1 MLRWGSVSIEPPET
15 VAVYGSVGLRFEL
28 FTWYL
33 VSALPVKSYAA
44 SLWARCI
51 IDTLII
57 AQKRRLV
64 GSTESCTVKG
74 WCP

>member
-1 MLRWGSVSIEPPET
+1 MLRWGSVSIVPLET
-15 VAVYGSVGLRFEL
+15 AAVYGSAGLRFEL

-44 SLWARCI
+44 SIWAGYI
-51 IDTLII
+51 IDTLIT

-74 WCP
+74 